1 MKALPGRVRGT
12 GRLGVLAVLLC
23 LLAGTAT
30 VLASG
35 PGERTATAYFVRTTG
50 LYEGDDVVV
59 LGVPV
64 GKVTDITPEP
74 NRVRVRFTY
83 TLDRPLPADVKAAIM
98 SPSLVPVR
106 ELRLAPM
113 YTGGPELPDDA
124 TIPMSRT
131 AVPVEWD
138 EVKEQ
143 VTRLSRLLGP
153 KQANSRGA
161 LTRLLNTGA
170 ANLHGQG
177 VTVNTTIRTLAQAMK
192 TLSDSGGDVFA
203 TVRNL
208 RIFVDA
214 LAMSDLQVVEFNRR
228 LETTAQVLGDNSD
241 DLGAA
246 LTSMN
251 RAFGQVQRFL
261 RHNRGEIKGTVQ
273 DLRPIAD
280 ILARNR
286 QDLADLLH
294 IAPIA
299 TSNLYNIYEPLDGSI
314 TGAFV
319 GPQRF
324 LAPAEWICSSIYA
337 SGGTPA
343 DCSKALGP
351 LADLATVAPPPVGAG
366 LVQRNGR
373 ENQVRARRGPEPDG
387 RDRR

>member
-1 MKALPGRVRGT
+1 MTTFLQRLPRA
-12 GRLGVLAVLLC
+12 GRLGVLAVAVC
-23 LLAGTAT
+23 LVAGTITALAT
-30 VLASG
+30 G
-35 PGERTATAYFVRTTG
+35 PRERTATAYFVRATG

-64 GKVTDITPEP
+64 GKVTDIVPE
-74 NRVRVRFTY
+74 RDSVRVRFTY

-106 ELRLAPM
+106 ELRLAPL
-113 YTGGPELPDDA
+113 YTGGPRLPDDA
-124 TIPMSRT
+124 TIPLSRT

-153 KQANSRGA
+153 HGANSRGA
-161 LTRLLNTGA
+161 LTRLLDTSA

-177 VTVNTTIRTLAQAMK
+177 VTVNQTIRTLARAME
-192 TLSDSGGDVFA
+192 TLSGSRDDAFA

-208 RIFVDA
+208 RVFVDA
-214 LAMSDLQVVEFNRR
+214 LAMSDLQVLEFNRR
-228 LETTAQVLGDNSD
+228 LATTAEVLGDSSD

-251 RAFGQVQRFL
+251 HAFGDVQRFL
-261 RHNRGEIKGTVQ
+261 REHRGEIRGTVR

-294 IAPIA
+294 IAPVA
-299 TSNLYNIYEPLDGSI
+299 TSNLYNIYEPMDGSI

-337 SGGTPA
+337 AGGTPT
-343 DCSKALGP
+343 DCSKAIGP
-351 LADLATVAPPPVGAG
+351 LADLATVAPPPVGAS
-366 LVQRNGR
+366 LVERNGR

-387 RDRR
+387 RDR

>member
-1 MKALPGRVRGT
+1 MTSFVQDFRGSGRVG
-12 GRLGVLAVLLC
+12 LSAVLVC
-23 LLAGTAT
+23 LLLASVT

-35 PGERTATAYFVRTTG
+35 PRERTATAYFVRTTG

-74 NRVRVRFTY
+74 SRVRVRFTY

-113 YTGGPELPDDA
+113 YTGGPELQDDA
-124 TIPMSRT
+124 TIPLSRT

-143 VTRLSRLLGP
+143 VTRLSRVLGP

-161 LTRLLNTGA
+161 LTRLLDTSA
-170 ANLHGQG
+170 ANLDGRG
-177 VTVNTTIRTLAQAMK
+177 VTVNETVRTLARAME
-192 TLSDSGGDVFA
+192 TLSGSRGDVFA

-214 LAMSDLQVVEFNRR
+214 LAMSDLQVLEFNRR
-228 LETTAQVLGDNSD
+228 LKTTAQVLGDNSE
-241 DLGAA
+241 DLGRA

-251 RAFGQVQRFL
+251 RAFGDVRQFL
-261 RHNRGEIKGTVQ
+261 RENRSQIKGTVR
-273 DLRPIAD
+273 DLRPIAE

-294 IAPIA
+294 IAPVA
-299 TSNLYNIYEPLDGSI
+299 TSNLYNIYEPVDGSI

-337 SGGTPA
+337 AGGTPT

-351 LADLATVAPPPVGAG
+351 LADLATVAPPPAGAS

-387 RDRR
+387 REPR